1 MSRWCCY
8 VLALFLLFGC
18 ATRMSQDNAK
28 ANNRREMQAE
38 AVSTPL
44 FSVKASSNYIET
56 SDKFVSSCFPVVRP
70 RDNKVIFLTTLHSIN
85 ALSEG
90 QRQALVVGS
99 GQRRVT
105 RILKTNQM
113 LDIAAFETEST
124 EGVVPFL
131 LGTVAEQEPV
141 VVDSY
146 GYLNYLKATKH
157 LLLKG
162 YMLFFEGGRSYFAV
176 NIFYPGGSGAPVLN
190 GKAEVCAMAAQRL
203 TIGTDEI
210 YTGVI
215 NAIPSDMLRQFIA
228 SL

>member
-1 MSRWCCY
+1 
-8 VLALFLLFGC
+8 
-18 ATRMSQDNAK
+18 MSQDNTK
-28 ANNRREMQAE
+28 AINLREMQSE
-38 AVSTPL
+38 AVSIPF
-44 FSVKASSNYIET
+44 FSVKASSNYIEA

-70 RDNKVIFLTTLHSIN
+70 RDNKVIFITTLHSIN
-85 ALSEG
+85 ALSDG

-113 LDIAAFETEST
+113 LDIAAFEIEST
-124 EGVVPFL
+124 EGVVPFS